1 MIQCLDSHE
10 PTRTPA
16 SGVFP
21 NVYYRLCVYADSH
34 SLSIRIRIRQRVYP
48 PDVFKDGVGFYGF
61 F

>member
-1 MIQCLDSHE
+1 MIQGLDSHD
-10 PTRTPA
+10 PARTPA

-34 SLSIRIRIRQRVYP
+34 GFSIRIRQRVYP
-48 PDVFKDGVGFYGF
+48 PDVFKDGVGFCGF